1 MFNINTNMITQL
13 GISETKILCG
23 ITAVIAQGMPLKEHA
38 QKILYKPRIIFKVSE
53 NVQETSYLT
62 ANSRNA

>member
-1 MFNINTNMITQL
+1 M

-23 ITAVIAQGMPLKEHA
+23 ITVVIAQGMPLKEHT